1 MDFNFTK
8 EQRHIKKAARKFAE
22 GEIKEVAKEF
32 DRKEEFPMEL
42 WKKACALGFVGVYLK
57 KENGGPGLG
66 LFETCLITEEFWR
79 IDPGCGCLLLTP
91 FGAELIQDHGTAAQK
106 QKYLPPICKGE
117 AIMASAITEPNAG
130 SDIFAIKT
138 TAVKEGDEYVI
149 NGSKIFITNGTIAN
163 YMLVYC
169 LSDSGTDN
177 RKNKFS
183 IFIVETDRPGFEAT
197 KIKGKLGIRASDTAE
212 LSFRNVRIPKENL
225 LGEKEGEGFPQ
236 IMELF
241 NANRLIAAAQGVGVA
256 QGALD
261 QAITYVKQRK
271 TFGQYIGKNQA
282 VQFKLAE
289 MATRVEAA
297 RVLTYQAASLFDGG
311 KRDPKLIAMAKWY
324 AGETGVRVTDDSL
337 QLHGGYGYINECDI
351 ERFYRDAKI
360 VEIYEATKEM
370 EKATI
375 AKLLLGK
382 F

>member
-22 GEIKEVAKEF
+22 GEIKDVAKEF
-32 DRKEEFPMEL
+32 DQKEEFPMEL

-66 LFETCLITEEFWR
+66 LLEACLITEEFWR

-149 NGSKIFITNGTIAN
+149 NGSKIFITNGTIAH

-177 RKNKFS
+177 RKNRFS

-212 LSFRNVRIPKENL
+212 LCFRNVRIPKENL

-297 RVLTYQAASLFDGG
+297 RILTYQAASLFDGG